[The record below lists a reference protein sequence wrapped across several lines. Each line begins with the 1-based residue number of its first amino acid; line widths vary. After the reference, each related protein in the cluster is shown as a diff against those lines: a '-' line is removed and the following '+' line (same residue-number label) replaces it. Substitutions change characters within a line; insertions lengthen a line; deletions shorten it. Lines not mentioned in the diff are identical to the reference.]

1 VREQDLTEQVVWS
14 FEMSNS
20 IRCFLALKIA
30 PDTLF
35 RRVLKELSA
44 MGRALKAVEPENLHV
59 TLKFFAAVEPNVIP
73 EIQGI
78 AAKAAT
84 QQIRSQLTLTGLGVF
99 PHAQRPNVIWA
110 GLEGPG
116 AESLSAIGEEIEG
129 PLEKLGFV
137 REDRPFTPHL
147 TLARVK
153 ARPPE
158 EFRDLLARHAKTV
171 FGAAPVEELQ
181 LIRSEPGPEGSRYTV
196 LGSCALAE
204 RAT

>member
-1 VREQDLTEQVVWS
+1 
-14 FEMSNS
+14 MSDT

-30 PDTLF
+30 PDTAL

-73 EIQGI
+73 EIQAI
-78 AAKAAT
+78 AARAAG

-110 GLEGPG
+110 GLEGAG
-116 AESLSAIGEEIEG
+116 AKTLIAIAEEIEE
-129 PLEKLGFV
+129 PLGKLGFV

-147 TLARVK
+147 TLARMK

-158 EFRDLLARHAKTV
+158 ALRDLLARHAKTV
-171 FGAAPVEELQ
+171 FGTAPVEEIE
-181 LIRSEPGPEGSRYTV
+181 LIRSEPGPEGSRYTI

>member
-1 VREQDLTEQVVWS
+1 
-14 FEMSNS
+14 MSNT
-20 IRCFLALKIA
+20 IRCFLALKVPA
-30 PDTLF
+30 DTVL

-73 EIQGI
+73 EIQAI
-78 AAKAAT
+78 AARAAG

-110 GLEGPG
+110 GLEGAG
-116 AESLSAIGEEIEG
+116 AKTLIAIAEEIEE
-129 PLEKLGFV
+129 PLGKLGFV

-147 TLARVK
+147 TLARMK

-158 EFRDLLARHAKTV
+158 ALRDLLARHAKTV
-171 FGAAPVEELQ
+171 FGTAPVEEIE
-181 LIRSEPGPEGSRYTV
+181 LIRSEPGPEGSRYTI

-204 RAT
+204 R